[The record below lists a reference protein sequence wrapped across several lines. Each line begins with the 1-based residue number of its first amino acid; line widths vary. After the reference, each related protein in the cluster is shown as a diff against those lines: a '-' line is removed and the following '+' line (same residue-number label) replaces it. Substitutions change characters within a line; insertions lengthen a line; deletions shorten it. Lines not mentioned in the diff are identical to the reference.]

1 MSSRKKT
8 LVAAIF
14 ATLFALAALYL
25 TTSGNAKLLA
35 PDDAQTVAS
44 GKRTYEAQCASCHG
58 ADLRGEENW
67 KQPKPDGRMPA
78 PPHDETGHTWHHSE
92 QQLFAITKFGLAEA
106 AGLKDYETD
115 MPAYKDVL
123 TDAEIV
129 AVLSYIKAQ
138 WPAAIRASHDE
149 MSAPR

>member
-1 MSSRKKT
+1 MSSGKKT
-8 LVAAIF
+8 LVAAVF
-14 ATLFALAALYL
+14 AISFALAALYL
-25 TTSGNAKLLA
+25 TTSHNDNLLA
-35 PDDAQTVAS
+35 PEDAQTVAS
-44 GKRTYEAQCASCHG
+44 GKQIYEAQCASCHG
-58 ADLRGEENW
+58 TDLQGEENW
-67 KQPKPDGRMPA
+67 KQPKPGGRLPA

-92 QQLFAITKFGLAEA
+92 QQLFAITKFGLAQA

-115 MPAYKDVL
+115 MPAYKDLL

-149 MSAPR
+149 LSAPR